1 MRTNFHLGGL
11 RPQAPVQPVQSQ
23 KQSVKETVSAE
34 QQVPFKELFDRE
46 LKRTDG
52 VQFSHHASQ
61 RIQERGMNLT
71 PEVMSKINAAVEQ
84 AAAKGSKQ
92 SLVLMNNA
100 AYIVNVPSRTIITAL
115 DQPFQ
120 QGHLFTAIDSAVC
133 IE

>member
-1 MRTNFHLGGL
+1 MRTNFHLGGI
-11 RPQAPVQPVQSQ
+11 RPQAPIQPAQPH
-23 KQSVKETVSAE
+23 KAAFKETASEAAA
-34 QQVPFKELFDRE
+34 PFKQLLERE
-46 LKRTDG
+46 IKRSDS
-52 VQFSHHASQ
+52 VQFSHHASK
-61 RIQERGMNLT
+61 RIEERGMTLT
-71 PEVMSKINAAVEQ
+71 PEVLKKINEAVDQ

-115 DQPFQ
+115 DKPFQ